1 MLHEFIAV
9 NRDLIIERARS
20 RVQNRP
26 WPSVSSDELESGVPQ
41 FLTQIVEILRL
52 ATDPQKTAQDAVSAT
67 AARHG
72 AELLARGYN
81 VSQVVHDYG
90 DICQVITQIAVE
102 QHAPITVEEFHTLNL
117 CLDIAIAGAVT
128 EHARLTAQTPSA
140 REVARLGESAHELRD
155 VLNSALLAFH
165 ALRKGT
171 VAING
176 STGEIL
182 GRSLMS
188 LRDLIDRTVSEVRL
202 TATAPQ
208 LSHIKLVELLDEIGS
223 TATLHSEY
231 RHIKFKIDAIDPDL
245 VIHADRQLVT
255 SAVMNLVHNAFKYTP
270 MSGQVCLRAHAM
282 NGRLFI
288 EVEDECGGIPAS
300 KGDLFKAFG
309 DRRGA
314 DRSGL
319 GLGLSMAQNA
329 VRANGGDISIRNLPG
344 KGCVFVIELPLVSAA
359 VGASQPT
366 LTPSA

>member
-1 MLHEFIAV
+1 MLHEFIAA
-9 NRDLIIERARS
+9 NRDLIIERTRN

-26 WPSVSSDELESGVPQ
+26 WPSVSSEELESGVPQ

-52 ATDPQKTAQDAVSAT
+52 ATDPQQTERDAVSAT
-67 AARHG
+67 AAKHG
-72 AELLARGYN
+72 ADLLVLGYN

-102 QHAPITVEEFHTLNL
+102 QNAPITVEEFHTLNL

-128 EHARLTAQTPSA
+128 EHARLTAQSPSA
-140 REVARLGESAHELRD
+140 GEVARLGASAHELRD

-165 ALRKGT
+165 ALRRGT

-188 LRDLIDRTVSEVRL
+188 LKDTIDRTVSEVRL
-202 TATAPQ
+202 SATAPQ
-208 LSHIKLVELLDEIGS
+208 RQRMTMVAFLDDIGA

-231 RHIKFKIDAIDPDL
+231 RHIEFKIDAVDPSL
-245 VIHADRQLVT
+245 AFEADPQMLT

-270 MSGQVCLRAHAM
+270 MGGMVCLRSHAIHQ
-282 NGRLFI
+282 RVFI
-288 EVEDECGGIPAS
+288 EIEDECGGIPAS

-309 DRRGA
+309 DRRGV

-319 GLGLSMAQNA
+319 GLGLSIARNA

-344 KGCVFVIELPLVSAA
+344 KGCVFVIELPLVTEPAPVPERA
-359 VGASQPT
+359 
-366 LTPSA
+366 LEPSA